1 MHFSLLSNSLLP
13 ATLSGLVLTFIQSDP
28 ARFFSS
34 CYPLFFSLLLWSPL
48 LSSYFRVFSPLLCSP
63 LCLLFC
69 ALLFSSTHTSL
80 HVSSFLWSHLLAS
93 SWHIFCYLVFASLFF
108 FDLLFIYC
116 FFRLVCWTFFFSS
129 IGRKENVPTYDEL
142 ARGPRDS
149 YVGRSSFLLLK
160 EKKMFQ
166 HTTL

>member
-1 MHFSLLSNSLLP
+1 MYIYIYIYIIFMYTYLFAHRDPSRSIFPLIFASSLLCLQFFRDLFSTVALLIFSPNVFCSHRSSMHSSLLSNSLLP

-34 CYPLFFSLLLWSPL
+34 CYPLFFSLLLWSSL
-48 LSSYFRVFSPLLCSP
+48 LSSYLRVFSPLLCSP

-93 SWHIFCYLVFASLFF
+93 S
-108 FDLLFIYC
+108 
-116 FFRLVCWTFFFSS
+116 
-129 IGRKENVPTYDEL
+129 
-142 ARGPRDS
+142 
-149 YVGRSSFLLLK
+149 
-160 EKKMFQ
+160 
-166 HTTL
+166 